1 MYRASTFSST
11 QERRLLEMAQEHI
24 RFVLQTVRELRTAID
39 LWTNKA
45 DEELLEK
52 ANKVIELEEEA
63 NKVKKEFLDELSKAS
78 PSLMSKEDL
87 QRLITSIDKIADKA
101 VGASFFLTTLSGWT
115 PPKDFEKKIK
125 AFCDESFQCAENL
138 RKAVFT
144 LMNSPQKTIEITD
157 EIDKGENKTDNLYR
171 EITVYTYEFNKD
183 PFLAMKLKDLFWRI
197 EEIADMSAEA
207 AGTLRLISLSR
218 TG

>member
-39 LWTNKA
+39 LWANND
-45 DEELLEK
+45 DEELFEK
-52 ANKVIELEEEA
+52 VNKVIELEEEA
-63 NKVKKEFLDELSKAS
+63 NKVKREFLDELSKAS

-87 QRLITSIDKIADKA
+87 LRLISSIDKIADKA
-101 VGASFFLTTLSGWT
+101 VGASFFLTTLSGWI

-144 LMNSPQKTIEITD
+144 LMSSPQKTIEITD
-157 EIDKGENKTDNLYR
+157 EIDKGENKTDNLFR

-197 EEIADMSAEA
+197 EEIADMTAEA

-218 TG
+218 TA

>member
-39 LWTNKA
+39 LWANNN

-63 NKVKKEFLDELSKAS
+63 NKVKREFLDELSKAS

-87 QRLITSIDKIADKA
+87 LRLISSIDKIADKA
-101 VGASFFLTTLSGWT
+101 VGASFFLTTLSGWI

-144 LMNSPQKTIEITD
+144 LMSSPQKTIEITD
-157 EIDKGENKTDNLYR
+157 EIDKGENKTDNLFR

-197 EEIADMSAEA
+197 EEIADMTAEA

-218 TG
+218 TA

>member
-1 MYRASTFSST
+1 MYRSSTFSSAE
-11 QERRLLEMAQEHI
+11 ERRLLEIAQEHI
-24 RFVLQTVRELRTAID
+24 RFVLQTVRELRNAVD
-39 LWTNKA
+39 LWTNNNN
-45 DEELLEK
+45 EELLDK
-52 ANKVIELEEEA
+52 TNKVIELEEEA
-63 NKVKKEFLDELSKAS
+63 NRVKKEFLEELSKAS
-78 PSLMSKEDL
+78 TSLMSKEDL
-87 QRLITSIDKIADKA
+87 LRLISSIDKIADKA
-101 VGASFFLTTLSGWT
+101 VGASFFLTTLSGWI

-125 AFCDESFQCAENL
+125 TFCDESFLCAENL

-144 LMNSPQKTIEITD
+144 LINSPQKTIEITD
-157 EIDKGENKTDNLYR
+157 EIDKGENKTDNLFR

-218 TG
+218 TA

>member
-39 LWTNKA
+39 LWANND

-63 NKVKKEFLDELSKAS
+63 NKVKREFLDELSKAS

-87 QRLITSIDKIADKA
+87 LRLISSIDKIADKA
-101 VGASFFLTTLSGWT
+101 VGASFFLTTLSGWI

-144 LMNSPQKTIEITD
+144 LMSSPQKTIEITD

-197 EEIADMSAEA
+197 EEIADMTAEA

-218 TG
+218 TA

>member
-1 MYRASTFSST
+1 MYRPSTFSST

-39 LWTNKA
+39 LWTNKD

-63 NKVKKEFLDELSKAS
+63 NKVKREFLDELSKAS

-87 QRLITSIDKIADKA
+87 LRLISSIDKIADKA
-101 VGASFFLTTLSGWT
+101 VGASFFLTTLSGWI

-144 LMNSPQKTIEITD
+144 LMSSPQKTIEITD
-157 EIDKGENKTDNLYR
+157 EIDKGENKTDNLFR

-197 EEIADMSAEA
+197 EEIADMTAEA

-218 TG
+218 TA

>member
-11 QERRLLEMAQEHI
+11 EERRLLEMAQDHM
-24 RFVLQTVRELRTAID
+24 RFVLQAVRELRNSVD
-39 LWTNKA
+39 LWINND
-45 DEELLEK
+45 DEKLLET

-87 QRLITSIDKIADKA
+87 LRMISSIDKIADKA
-101 VGASFFLTTLSGWT
+101 VGASFFLTTLVGWI
-115 PPKDFEKKIK
+115 PPKDFEKKLK

-138 RKAVFT
+138 RKAIFT
-144 LMNSPQKTIEITD
+144 LVNSPRKTIEITD
-157 EIDKGENKTDNLYR
+157 KIDKGENKTDNLFR

-183 PFLAMKLKDLFWRI
+183 PFLAMKLKDLFLRI

-218 TG
+218 IA